1 MSASFRAADISARCA
16 STRSATDGSAM
27 WILYSMGVG
36 FTRARKA
43 ACFSQKAAMASW
55 PKVMA
60 ASMSSSEI
68 SSAPASTME
77 M

>member
-1 MSASFRAADISARCA
+1 MRVDALGHGRVGGV
-16 STRSATDGSAM
+16 DGVVH
-27 WILYSMGVG
+27 GVG
-36 FTRARKA
+36 FTLARKA

-68 SSAPASTME
+68 SAAPASTME

>member
-1 MSASFRAADISARCA
+1 M
-16 STRSATDGSAM
+16 GS
-27 WILYSMGVG
+27 G
-36 FTRARKA
+36 FTFARNS

-68 SSAPASTME
+68 IMGARLYHGDVVGSAGDGE
-77 M
+77 L